1 MPLPRLSRLRVA
13 SRTVPG
19 GGVRPVVPP
28 VPDHMSPTNY
38 SEWLDRIARG
48 LNSVIQG
55 KQNVVIDA
63 SLAASTTSTTIT
75 DSRIG
80 AFSVI
85 LPMAL
90 SAAAVGVLPTLW
102 FEVDTGSV
110 VLHHNTDAAARDIRL
125 AVFG

>member
-55 KQNVVIDA
+55 KQNVVIDVE
-63 SLAASTTSTTIT
+63 LAASTTSTTIA

-85 LPMAL
+85 LPSAL
-90 SAAAVGVLPTLW
+90 SAASAGALGTMW
-102 FEVDTGSV
+102 FEVSAGSLT
-110 VLHHNTDAAARDIRL
+110 LHHNTDAAARDIRL